1 MGFLTI
7 LLIIFFFFSAL
18 LTFLNE
24 NTKMTAMQI
33 VNDMGIGINL
43 GNNFDCYSS
52 FEEIKNPDDQ
62 ITLWG
67 NSVPTK
73 TMIQKIKKYKFKT
86 IRFPITWKHFIGNN
100 NKVNSEWMSRVK
112 EVVNWIINEN
122 MYCIINIHNDGLPGN
137 WLFEGI
143 KAKAK
148 FISLWSQIAEEFKNY
163 DDYLIF
169 ESMNDIE
176 FKIGDKYDYN
186 TLLVLTQAFVDTI
199 RNSGGKN
206 KQRLLLIS

>member
-52 FEEIKNPDDQ
+52 FEEIKNPDEQ

-67 NSVPTK
+67 NAIITK
-73 TMIQKIKKYKFKT
+73 ETITSIKKNKFKT
-86 IRFPITWKHFIGNN
+86 IRFPVT
-100 NKVNSEWMSRVK
+100 
-112 EVVNWIINEN
+112 
-122 MYCIINIHNDGLPGN
+122 
-137 WLFEGI
+137 
-143 KAKAK
+143 
-148 FISLWSQIAEEFKNY
+148 
-163 DDYLIF
+163 
-169 ESMNDIE
+169 
-176 FKIGDKYDYN
+176 
-186 TLLVLTQAFVDTI
+186 
-199 RNSGGKN
+199 
-206 KQRLLLIS
+206 